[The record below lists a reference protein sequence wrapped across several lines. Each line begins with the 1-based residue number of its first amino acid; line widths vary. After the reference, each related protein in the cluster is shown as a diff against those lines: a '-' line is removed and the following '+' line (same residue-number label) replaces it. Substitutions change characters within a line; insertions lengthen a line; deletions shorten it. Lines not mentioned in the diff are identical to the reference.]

1 MKKMF
6 VGMMICLSLL
16 LGCAPK
22 YQIVLKSGQQ
32 LKAATKPD
40 LNKDTGYY
48 QYVDEDGKK
57 VQLKEADVLLIKER

>member
-1 MKKMF
+1 MKKMV
-6 VGMMICLSLL
+6 VGVMICLSLL

-22 YQIVLKSGQQ
+22 YQIVLKDGQK
-32 LKAATKPD
+32 LKADTKPE

-48 QYVDEDGKK
+48 HYVDQDGRK